1 MIPVNGLRWHTRV
14 LLVSSLATLAA
25 VLAGWV
31 IFTVCAA
38 RLITSM
44 YRGESWSVLNDL
56 IRDRAHT
63 PLEYYFESGRVQ
75 FSRLVMLAVCL
86 QAIVVAALLRRETRQ
101 TVVDFFTARSSPI
114 NLAVLRIVFFA
125 VLFQFVDVEHVVWFS
140 QIPPELRFPPVGVG
154 WLLPYVPINSS
165 AVTLTAVMLRVCCLS
180 ALVGLFS
187 RTSAALAALL
197 SLYVL
202 GVPELYGKVNHYH
215 YLVAFA
221 ALLAASPC
229 GDALSCDAVRAA
241 WRRADRGQTAQPA
254 PSMAYALPLRFVWL
268 LVGLIYFFPGFW
280 KLWSS
285 GFDWAFSDN
294 LSLQMHA
301 KWLEYGDW
309 TPFFR
314 LDQHPLLSQ
323 AAGFLTIVFEI
334 SFVFLIFFPRVR
346 LLAPLGGL
354 LFHTL
359 TYVFMVIFFNVTA
372 VYVAFVDWSALS
384 MRLGRWLFPE
394 PLSFVYDGRCRTC
407 RRLIAT
413 LRTFDVF
420 GRVSYVDGRDP
431 DALRVNGLD
440 WLDADALGR
449 SVYAVRGRRS
459 WVGVAAYQTIGP
471 RVPVLWPVLPF
482 LTLPIADRVYRHV
495 ADSRSCPLPALA
507 EALRP
512 RDGFPRAIVVVG
524 TLLVAGNVAF
534 GALQISNG
542 WPFACYPTFRGIAT
556 PEVASIEVDVPSP
569 GGEVPVSLESL
580 SARLDS
586 DVLRGMVGNLLR
598 VENPAERNLRLRSFW
613 ALCERLEPHLADA
626 ERMLFYKVTLA
637 TDPDLHKH
645 NPLRRELLA
654 ELQASESRPQGDA
667 VSRAE
672 PPAGIAP
679 ATY

>member
-1 MIPVNGLRWHTRV
+1 MILVNGLRWHTRV

-154 WLLPYVPINSS
+154 WLLPYVPVTPS
-165 AVTLTAVMLRVCCLS
+165 AVALTAVMLRVCCLL

-197 SLYVL
+197 ALYVL
-202 GVPELYGKVNHYH
+202 GVPQLYGKVNHYH

-229 GDALSCDAVRAA
+229 GDALSYDAVRAA
-241 WRRADRGQTAQPA
+241 WRRADRGQTAPPA

-323 AAGFLTIVFEI
+323 AAAFLTIVFEI
-334 SFVFLIFFPRVR
+334 SFVFLVFFPR
-346 LLAPLGGL
+346 GL

-440 WLDADALGR
+440 WLDADALGG

-459 WVGVAAYQTIGP
+459 WAGVAAYQAIAP

-482 LTLPIADRVYRHV
+482 LTLPI
-495 ADSRSCPLPALA
+495 
-507 EALRP
+507 
-512 RDGFPRAIVVVG
+512 
-524 TLLVAGNVAF
+524 
-534 GALQISNG
+534 
-542 WPFACYPTFRGIAT
+542 
-556 PEVASIEVDVPSP
+556 
-569 GGEVPVSLESL
+569 
-580 SARLDS
+580 
-586 DVLRGMVGNLLR
+586 
-598 VENPAERNLRLRSFW
+598 
-613 ALCERLEPHLADA
+613 
-626 ERMLFYKVTLA
+626 
-637 TDPDLHKH
+637 
-645 NPLRRELLA
+645 
-654 ELQASESRPQGDA
+654 
-667 VSRAE
+667 
-672 PPAGIAP
+672 
-679 ATY
+679 

>member
-1 MIPVNGLRWHTRV
+1 V
-14 LLVSSLATLAA
+14 LLVSSVVTLAV
-25 VLAGWV
+25 VLAGWA
-31 IFTVCAA
+31 IFTLCAT

-44 YRGESWSVLNDL
+44 YRGESWPVLNHL

-63 PLEYYFESGRVQ
+63 PLEYYFASGRVQ

-86 QAIVVAALLRRETRQ
+86 QAIVVSALLWRETRQ
-101 TVVDFFTARSSPI
+101 TITDFFTAESSPI

-125 VLFQFVDVEHVVWFS
+125 VLFQFVDVEHLVWFS

-154 WLLPYVPINSS
+154 WLLPYVPINAA
-165 AVTLTAVMLRVCCLS
+165 AVGLAAMMLRVCCLS
-180 ALVGLFS
+180 ALAGLFS
-187 RTSAALAALL
+187 RASAGLAALL
-197 SLYVL
+197 ALYVL
-202 GVPELYGKVNHYH
+202 GVPQLYGKVNHYH

-229 GDALSCDAVRAA
+229 GDALSCDAIRTA
-241 WRRADRGQTAQPA
+241 WRRADQGETAPPA

-268 LVGLIYFFPGFW
+268 LVGLLYFFPGFW

-301 KWLEYGDW
+301 KWLEFGDW

-323 AAGFLTIVFEI
+323 TAAFLTIVFEI

-359 TYVFMVIFFNVTA
+359 TYVFMAIFFNVTA
-372 VYVAFVDWSALS
+372 AYVAFVDWSALS
-384 MRLGRWLFPE
+384 MRLGRRLFPE
-394 PLSFVYDGRCRTC
+394 PLSLVYDGRCRTC
-407 RRLIAT
+407 RRTIAT
-413 LRTFDVF
+413 LRAFDVF

-431 DALRVNGLD
+431 DSLHVNGLD
-440 WLDADALGR
+440 WVDVSALDR

-459 WVGVAAYQTIGP
+459 WAGGAAYRAVGP
-471 RVPVLWPVLPF
+471 RIPLLWPVLPF
-482 LTLPIADRVYRHV
+482 LALPVADRVSRHV
-495 ADSRSCPLPALA
+495 IDSPWRRLPTGGF
-507 EALRP
+507 RP
-512 RDGFPRAIVVVG
+512 RDGFPRGVVVVG

-534 GALQISNG
+534 GALQISNA
-542 WPFACYPTFRGIAT
+542 WPFACYPTFRGIA
-556 PEVASIEVDVPSP
+556 PSEVASIEVDVPRP
-569 GGEVPVSLESL
+569 GGEAPVSLGSL
-580 SARLDS
+580 SEKLDS
-586 DVLRGMVGNLLR
+586 DVLRGMISNLLR
-598 VENPAERNLRLRSFW
+598 VEDPTERDLRLRSFW
-613 ALCERLEPHLADA
+613 ALCEGLEPHLSEV
-626 ERMLFYKVTLA
+626 ERVLFYKVTLA
-637 TDPDLHKH
+637 TDPDLHTH

-654 ELQASESRPQGDA
+654 ELNASESRPQGDA
-667 VSRAE
+667 VSRAA
-672 PPAGIAP
+672 PPAGIEP

>member
-1 MIPVNGLRWHTRV
+1 MIPASGLRWHTRV
-14 LLVSSLATLAA
+14 LLVSSLVTIAV

-31 IFTVCAA
+31 VFTLCAA
-38 RLITSM
+38 RLVTSM
-44 YRGESWSVLNDL
+44 YRGESWSVLNNL

-63 PLEYYFESGRVQ
+63 PLEYYFESARVQ
-75 FSRLVMLAVCL
+75 FSRLVVLAVCM
-86 QAIVVAALLRRETRQ
+86 QATVVAALFRRQTWQ
-101 TVVDFFTARSSPI
+101 TVVDFFTARTSPI

-154 WLLPYVPINSS
+154 WLLPYVPVNPT
-165 AVTLTAVMLRVCCLS
+165 AVAFTAVMLRACCLS

-187 RTSAALAALL
+187 RTSAGLAALL

-241 WRRADRGQTAQPA
+241 WRRADGGQTAPPA
-254 PSMAYALPLRFVWL
+254 PSMAYAVPLRFVWL
-268 LVGLIYFFPGFW
+268 LVGLIYVFPGFW

-323 AAGFLTIVFEI
+323 AAAFLTIVFEI

-394 PLSFVYDGRCRTC
+394 PLSLVYDGQCRTC
-407 RRLIAT
+407 RRIIAT

-431 DALRVNGLD
+431 DALPVNGLA

-449 SVYAVRGRRS
+449 SVHAVRGRRS
-459 WVGVAAYQTIGP
+459 WAGVAAYRVIGP
-471 RVPVLWPVLPF
+471 RVLLLWPVLPF

-495 ADSRSCPLPALA
+495 ADSRSCRLPAPA
-507 EALRP
+507 EGLRP
-512 RDGFPRAIVVVG
+512 RGGFPRAAAVVG

-556 PEVASIEVDVPSP
+556 PEVASIEVDVPRP

-580 SARLDS
+580 SGKLDS
-586 DVLRGMVGNLLR
+586 DVLRGMIGNLLR
-598 VENPAERNLRLRSFW
+598 VEDPSERDLRLRSFW
-613 ALCERLEPHLADA
+613 ALCERLEPHLADVK
-626 ERMLFYKVTLA
+626 RVLFYKVTLA
-637 TDPDLHKH
+637 TDPDLHNR

-654 ELQASESRPQGDA
+654 ELNTSGSRPHRDA

-672 PPAGIAP
+672 PPSGIEP

>member
-1 MIPVNGLRWHTRV
+1 MLAVSGLRWRTRV
-14 LLVSSLATLAA
+14 LLVSSLVTLAV

-31 IFTVCAA
+31 IFTLCAT
-38 RLITSM
+38 RLITSI
-44 YRGESWSVLNDL
+44 YRGESWAVLNNL

-75 FSRLVMLAVCL
+75 FSRLVMLAVCM
-86 QAIVVAALLRRETRQ
+86 QAIVVAVLLRRETRQ
-101 TVVDFFTARSSPI
+101 TVVDFFTAKSSPI
-114 NLAVLRIVFFA
+114 NLAVLRIVFFT
-125 VLFQFVDVEHVVWFS
+125 VLFQFVDVRHVVWFS

-154 WLLPYVPINSS
+154 WLLPYVPINPA

-187 RTSAALAALL
+187 RTSAGLAALL

-229 GDALSCDAVRAA
+229 GDALSCDAVRAS
-241 WRRADRGQTAQPA
+241 WRRADRGQTAPPA

-268 LVGLIYFFPGFW
+268 LIGLIYFFPGFW

-294 LSLQMHA
+294 LRLQMHA
-301 KWLEYGDW
+301 KWLEFGDW

-323 AAGFLTIVFEI
+323 TAAFLTIVFEI

-354 LFHTL
+354 VFHTL

-372 VYVAFVDWSALS
+372 AYVAFVDWRALL
-384 MRLGRWLFPE
+384 MRLGRRLFPE
-394 PLSFVYDGRCRTC
+394 PVSLVYDGRCRTC
-407 RRLIAT
+407 RRTIAT
-413 LRTFDVF
+413 LRAFDVL
-420 GRVSYVDGRDP
+420 GRVSYMDGRDP
-431 DALRVNGLD
+431 DALRANGLD

-449 SVYAVRGRRS
+449 GVHAVRGRRR
-459 WVGVAAYQTIGP
+459 WAGVAAYQAIGP
-471 RVPVLWPVLPF
+471 RFPLLWPVLA
-482 LTLPIADRVYRHV
+482 LLILPIADRVYRHV
-495 ADSRSCPLPALA
+495 ADPASCRLPAPAGGFL
-507 EALRP
+507 P
-512 RDGFPRAIVVVG
+512 RDGFPRGVVVVG
-524 TLLVAGNVAF
+524 TLLVAGNIAF
-534 GALQISNG
+534 GALQISNA

-556 PEVASIEVDVPSP
+556 PEIASIEVDLPRP
-569 GGEVPVSLESL
+569 GGEVPISLASL
-580 SARLDS
+580 SAKLDS
-586 DVLRGMVGNLLR
+586 DVLRGLILNLLR
-598 VENPAERNLRLRSFW
+598 VENPAERDLRLRSFW
-613 ALCERLEPHLADA
+613 ALCERLEPDLSDV
-626 ERMLFYKVTLA
+626 ERVLFYKVTLA

-645 NPLRRELLA
+645 NPLRREQLA
-654 ELQASESRPQGDA
+654 ELRIGGSRPYGDA

-672 PPAGIAP
+672 SPAGIEP

>member
-1 MIPVNGLRWHTRV
+1 MLPVNGLRWRTRV
-14 LLVSSLATLAA
+14 LLVSSLVTLAV

-31 IFTVCAA
+31 VFTLCAA
-38 RLITSM
+38 RLVTSM
-44 YRGESWSVLNDL
+44 YRGESWSMLNHL

-63 PLEYYFESGRVQ
+63 PLEYYFESARVQ
-75 FSRLVMLAVCL
+75 FSRLVVLAVCM
-86 QAIVVAALLRRETRQ
+86 QAIVVATLLWRQTRQ
-101 TVVDFFTARSSPI
+101 TVTDFFTARSSPI
-114 NLAVLRIVFFA
+114 NLAILRIVFFA

-140 QIPPELRFPPVGVG
+140 QIPPELRFPPVGLG
-154 WLLPYVPINSS
+154 WLLPYVPVNPT
-165 AVTLTAVMLRVCCLS
+165 AVAFTAVMLRACCLS

-187 RTSAALAALL
+187 RTSAGLAALL

-202 GVPELYGKVNHYH
+202 GVPQLYGKVNHYH

-241 WRRADRGQTAQPA
+241 WRRADRGQTAPPE
-254 PSMAYALPLRFVWL
+254 PSMAYAVPLRFVWL
-268 LVGLIYFFPGFW
+268 LVGLIYVFPGFW
-280 KLWSS
+280 KLWSA

-314 LDQHPLLSQ
+314 LDLHPLLFQ
-323 AAGFLTIVFEI
+323 TAAFLTIVFEI

-354 LFHTL
+354 VFHTL

-384 MRLGRWLFPE
+384 IRLGRWLFPE
-394 PLSFVYDGRCRTC
+394 PMSLVYDGRCRTC
-407 RRLIAT
+407 RRTIAT
-413 LRTFDVF
+413 LRSFDVF

-431 DALRVNGLD
+431 DALRQSGLD

-449 SVYAVRGRRS
+449 SVHAVRGRRS
-459 WVGVAAYQTIGP
+459 WAGVAAYQVVGSRLP
-471 RVPVLWPVLPF
+471 LLWPVLPF
-482 LTLPIADRVYRHV
+482 LTLPIADRVYWHV
-495 ADSRSCPLPALA
+495 ADSRSCRLPVPA
-507 EALRP
+507 EGLRP
-512 RDGFPRAIVVVG
+512 RGGFPRAVAVVG

-556 PEVASIEVDVPSP
+556 PEVTSIEVDVPRP

-580 SARLDS
+580 SDKLDS
-586 DVLRGMVGNLLR
+586 DVLRGMIGNLLR
-598 VENPAERNLRLRSFW
+598 VENPAERDLRLRSFW
-613 ALCERLEPHLADA
+613 ALCERLEPQLSDV
-626 ERMLFYKVTLA
+626 ERVLFYKVTLA
-637 TDPDLHKH
+637 TDPELHNR

-654 ELQASESRPQGDA
+654 ELEPSESRPQRDT

-672 PPAGIAP
+672 AP
-679 ATY
+679 VGSR